1 MQLSVCMRWITLIS
15 PLFSPLSVFVPL
27 SRSFRI
33 SLLQNAKPFSSS
45 DSLVKVQ
52 EVASWLLEM
61 NQDLL
66 SGGSR
71 RGLGG
76 RRGGP
81 GAQRGNAS
89 SSART
94 PQGQQPG
101 EEADEE
107 EHMNRVVED
116 QEHQQ
121 SRVQPA
127 ASAGGEGVEEPWTS
141 RENGPRGDGEEEDG
155 GGVPN
160 EVNGG
165 GTKGGRWMWE
175 AERRQQGGDDEEEE
189 EEENNNSGSQQG
201 EEEEERTEGGERTGR
216 EDEEEMDQDS
226 DDFEHSEES
235 GREEEEE
242 EEDGLHSP
250 SVRSDASVPN
260 NNLDQSSGYQHQ
272 SSPIKKKVR
281 PDQC

>member
-1 MQLSVCMRWITLIS
+1 M
-15 PLFSPLSVFVPL
+15 
-27 SRSFRI
+27 
-33 SLLQNAKPFSSS
+33 
-45 DSLVKVQ
+45 KVQ

-175 AERRQQGGDDEEEE
+175 AERRQQGEDDEEEEE

-201 EEEEERTEGGERTGR
+201 EEEERTEGGERTGR

-242 EEDGLHSP
+242 EEGEDGLHSP
-250 SVRSDASVPN
+250 STRSDASVPN
-260 NNLDQSSGYQHQ
+260 NNLDQSSGCQHQ

>member
-1 MQLSVCMRWITLIS
+1 
-15 PLFSPLSVFVPL
+15 
-27 SRSFRI
+27 
-33 SLLQNAKPFSSS
+33 
-45 DSLVKVQ
+45 
-52 EVASWLLEM
+52 M

-141 RENGPRGDGEEEDG
+141 RQNGPQGDGEEEDG

-165 GTKGGRWMWE
+165 VTKGGRWMWE

-201 EEEEERTEGGERTGR
+201 EEEEEEERTEGGARTGR
-216 EDEEEMDQDS
+216 DEEDEEEMDQDS

-242 EEDGLHSP
+242 EEGEDGLHSP
-250 SVRSDASVPN
+250 SLRSDVSVPN
-260 NNLDQSSGYQHQ
+260 NNLDQSSGCQHQ
-272 SSPIKKKVR
+272 SSPIKKKSILSLLE
-281 PDQC
+281 PQTECE